1 MLSILV
7 FQYSAFYEDGSN
19 DSDKTSSS
27 QDAATI
33 LNKAAAAEAK
43 STAGNTDE
51 QTLSASLIAQE
62 VLNFAQKDYIQM
74 ICNFV
79 TEIVVK

>member
-1 MLSILV
+1 M

-62 VLNFAQKDYIQM
+62 VFYFDQNPNITHDL
-74 ICNFV
+74 
-79 TEIVVK
+79 